1 MFNEPQRYTVTGL
14 NAYVRNVL
22 EADPLLADL
31 WVTGEIS
38 NFRPYSSGHWY
49 FTIKDANAELKCVM
63 FRSAAQR
70 QMLVPKDGDAV
81 DVHGRISLYDA
92 RGDVQL
98 YADMIQSSGE
108 TGSLYQQFE
117 QIKARLLAEGLF
129 DAERKRPLPAF
140 PRRIGI
146 VTSPDAAAF
155 RDVQNVLRR
164 RYPLAELVISP
175 TLVQGPE
182 APAQIIRAITRLQT
196 SGVDVLLICRGG
208 GSIEDLWAFN
218 DELVGRALASSSIP
232 TVSGIGHETDTTIVD
247 FVADVRAP
255 TPSAA
260 AEIAVP
266 DQESLRLSLQSA
278 DMALRSAAQVTINAR
293 HEALARASS
302 RLRVSSPQRA
312 VRDSQQRVDERV
324 ARLNV
329 ALTRY
334 RTRLGERLMSRR
346 AALEAANPQAILARG
361 YAIVRRAG
369 DPTPLRH
376 PEDAPPGTRLDI
388 SVQGGYLHARV
399 EGEDE

>member
-1 MFNEPQRYTVTGL
+1 MFDEPQRYTVTGL
-14 NAYVRNVL
+14 NAYMRNVL

-98 YADMIQSSGE
+98 YADMIRSSGE

-129 DAERKRPLPAF
+129 DVERKRPLPSF

-232 TVSGIGHETDTTIVD
+232 TVSGVGHETDTTIVD

-278 DMALRSAAQVTINAR
+278 DMALRSAAQMTINAR
-293 HEALARASS
+293 REALARANS
-302 RLRVSSPQRA
+302 RLRVSSPQRP

-324 ARLNV
+324 ARLDA
-329 ALTRY
+329 ALKRY
-334 RTRLGERLMSRR
+334 HTRLSERLAGRR

-361 YAIVRRAG
+361 YAIVRRVG
-369 DPTPLRH
+369 DLTPLRH

-388 SVQGGYLHARV
+388 SVQGGQLRARV